1 MMSCAYFFKNRTV
14 LNSPGTVFYDLV
26 YAAMKTLFMFV
37 RNWQTPMSDCHLTG
51 KIRISA
57 ETKYK
62 YNSVMLQWV
71 GALEGG
77 VMMKWSETTE
87 NSIFFSEDYVSS
99 VNLKN

>member
-1 MMSCAYFFKNRTV
+1 
-14 LNSPGTVFYDLV
+14 
-26 YAAMKTLFMFV
+26 
-37 RNWQTPMSDCHLTG
+37 MSDCHLTG

-77 VMMKWSETTE
+77 VMMK
-87 NSIFFSEDYVSS
+87 
-99 VNLKN
+99 